1 MTKNITATFTLLMLL
16 AATLVNA
23 QGNNKYYNKYWVHF
37 ADKQDNGYTLEDPSA
52 YLSPRALERRSK
64 FGINIDSTDLPISET
79 YINQIEL
86 AGAKV
91 LHRSKWFNAVSIEVD
106 DSNIVNTIA
115 ALPFVIDMEPV
126 AATNIESVD
135 ESNDRGSRNKRQD
148 TRITTYGATTTQTTM
163 VNGHYLHE
171 VGFKGEGMYIAV
183 MDAGFERVDQIP
195 AFDSLRLNNRLLG
208 TYDFVRGQENVFD
221 LGSHGRNVL
230 SIMAGYLPG
239 EYVGSAPNASYFLF
253 RTEEGATEYKIE
265 EDNWVAAVELADSL
279 GVDLVNT
286 SLGYTGYDDPA
297 MSYTYSD
304 MTGRVARISIS
315 ATIAARKGMIIVS
328 SAGNQ
333 GNSSWRYISAPGDA
347 DSILTIG
354 AVNGAGDF
362 ARFSSYGP
370 TADGRVKPDL
380 VGMGQGTS
388 YIDAYGKVQTGNG
401 TSYSAPLL
409 AGFVAC
415 LWQSDPTMQPQ
426 KLMQLVRETASKYA
440 IPTDSLGYGIPDF
453 QKAHYE
459 ILKTQNAIYTK
470 LMPVLYPNPFRDR
483 YEVVINAEEV
493 GNYKLEMVDLMGSR
507 VFVTERNVEVSSY
520 QTFAVTDLGR
530 IAAGMY
536 VVRITYPGGI
546 VKLKLVKW

>member
-1 MTKNITATFTLLMLL
+1 MMKRHTTTFLFLLLTATMAF
-16 AATLVNA
+16 A
-23 QGNNKYYNKYWVHF
+23 QGNGKYYNKYWVHF
-37 ADKQDNGYTLEDPSA
+37 TDKNNNGYTLENPSD
-52 YLSPRALERRSK
+52 YLSPRALERRTK
-64 FGINIDSTDLPISET
+64 FGITVDSTDLPVTEAYVDGIV
-79 YINQIEL
+79 N
-86 AGAKV
+86 AGGTV
-91 LHRSKWFNAVSIEVD
+91 LHRSKWFNAVSIEVT
-106 DSNIVNTIA
+106 DSNVVDAISE
-115 ALPFVIDMEPV
+115 LPFVIAVEPV
-126 AATNIESVD
+126 AATNIESID
-135 ESNDRGSRNKRQD
+135 DCNDRSRRNKQEE
-148 TRITTYGATTTQTTM
+148 TRNTTYGATSSQTRM

-183 MDAGFERVDQIP
+183 LDAGFERVDQVP
-195 AFDSLRLNNRLLG
+195 AFDSLRINNRLLG
-208 TYDFVRGQENVFD
+208 TFDFVRGQENVYD

-265 EDNWVAAVELADSL
+265 EDNWVAAVERADSL

-286 SLGYTGYDDPA
+286 SLGYTTYDDPN

-304 MTGRVARISIS
+304 MTGRVARISIA
-315 ATIAARKGMIIVS
+315 ATSAARKGMIIVS

-354 AVNGAGDF
+354 AVNGDGRF
-362 ARFSSYGP
+362 AKFSSYGP
-370 TADGRVKPDL
+370 TADGRVKPDI

-388 YIDAYGKVQTGNG
+388 YIDANGTVQTGNG

-415 LWQSDPTMQPQ
+415 LWQSNPTMQPQ
-426 KLMQLVRETASKYA
+426 ELIQLVRQTASSFSN
-440 IPTDSLGYGIPDF
+440 PTDSIGYGIPDF
-453 QKAHYE
+453 LKAHYE
-459 ILKTQNAIYTK
+459 ILKTQNSIYTK
-470 LMPVLYPNPFRDR
+470 LMPVVYPNPFKDR
-483 YEVVINAEEV
+483 FEVVINAEEE

-507 VFVTERNVEVSSY
+507 VYKEERNINVSSY
-520 QTFAVTDLGR
+520 QTFTINELGR
-530 IAAGMY
+530 ISSGMY

-546 VKLKLVKW
+546 LKLKVVKW